1 MMRIMADWDD
11 LTRELDAWG
20 EAGLVASFWWRD
32 DDAVAPSN
40 PLARL
45 LATAAE
51 SGAPLSL
58 AVIPK
63 NAEAA
68 LAAALEASG
77 ANGVSVGVL
86 QHGYAHANHA
96 GPGDKKIELGRER
109 PAEIVIAEL
118 AVGWQRI
125 ETLFGARALPVMVP
139 PWNRIAPHIVAMLPE
154 MRYRGIS
161 TFEARERAVAVRGL
175 VQVNTHIDVIDWPG
189 SRGFVGTGAALD
201 AALDHLSARRRG
213 AADRDEP
220 TGLLTH
226 HLAHDP
232 PADEFVAA
240 FIARTRAHPA
250 ARWLAAEAVF
260 PAAAPAQVAR
270 P

>member
-1 MMRIMADWDD
+1 MMAVMADWDD
-11 LTRELDAWG
+11 LMRELDAWG
-20 EAGLVASFWWRD
+20 EAGRTARFWWRD
-32 DDAVAPSN
+32 DDAVAPSEALDRVLAVAAATN
-40 PLARL
+40 TPLA
-45 LATAAE
+45 
-51 SGAPLSL
+51 L

-77 ANGVSVGVL
+77 ARVGVL

-96 GPGDKKIELGRER
+96 GEGDKKIELGRER

-118 AVGWQRI
+118 AVGWERI
-125 ETLFGARALPVMVP
+125 EKLFGPRALPVMVP

-154 MRYRGIS
+154 MGYRGLS
-161 TFEARERAVAVRGL
+161 TFEARARPEAVAGL
-175 VQVNTHIDVIDWPG
+175 AQINTHIDIIDWAG
-189 SRGFVGTGAALD
+189 SRKFVGTAAALA
-201 AALDHLSARRRG
+201 AALEHLRARRTG

-232 PADEFVAA
+232 PADAFVAE
-240 FIARTRAHPA
+240 FIGRTRAHPA
-250 ARWLAAEAVF
+250 ARWLEAGAVF
-260 PAAAPAQVAR
+260 PAREAVEVAR
-270 P
+270 Q